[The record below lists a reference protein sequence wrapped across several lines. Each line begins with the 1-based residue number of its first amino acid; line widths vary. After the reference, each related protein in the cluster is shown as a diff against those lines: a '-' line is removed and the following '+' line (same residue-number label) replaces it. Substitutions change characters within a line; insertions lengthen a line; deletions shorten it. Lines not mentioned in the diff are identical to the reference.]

1 MSWLSPFKNRFLCT
15 ALLLLCVSNSYA
27 KKIVVKK
34 TKGRQAIIE
43 STEAL
48 ESGKTYYLTTDEDAA
63 ISTTTDFGTEKK
75 SRYNSI
81 SLGGQFSFVNG
92 NNVTDNTFSI
102 AGRYGW
108 NHSKFEFGPSV
119 NLMGTNQGYG
129 MALDYLLGGYFDY
142 NWVQN
147 KYPMQTVYGPSIE
160 LSLGNKQFSEGGSA
174 RIFYARAS
182 AFITWYIN
190 NSAVAIRSE
199 AGYSYKKITSSQN
212 DTSLS
217 GLSGQFFL
225 LYYF

>member
-1 MSWLSPFKNRFLCT
+1 MSWLSPLKNPSICI
-15 ALLLLCVSNSYA
+15 AILLFCVSNSYA
-27 KKIVVKK
+27 NKVVVKK
-34 TKGRQAIIE
+34 VKGRQAIIE
-43 STEAL
+43 STENL
-48 ESGKTYYLTTDEDAA
+48 EVGKTYYLNSDDSLVSEP
-63 ISTTTDFGTEKK
+63 TDFGGEKK

-102 AGRYGW
+102 SGRYGW
-108 NHSKFEFGPSV
+108 NHSKFEFGPAV
-119 NLMGTNQGYG
+119 NLMGINQGYG
-129 MALDYLLGGYFDY
+129 MALDYLVGGYVDY
-142 NWVQN
+142 NMVQN
-147 KYPMQTVYGPSIE
+147 KYPTQTIYGPSFE
-160 LSLGNKQFSEGGSA
+160 MSLGNKQFSEGGSA

-199 AGYSYKKITSSQN
+199 AGYSYKKVTSSQN
-212 DTSLS
+212 DTGLS